1 MRQKNT
7 IYILL
12 FACLFVFSACS
23 GTKVDQD
30 EIKKANQFFESIFQD
45 RVLDSPEFQTRLGY
59 KSNYDQWDD
68 MRWEKRRKDARDA
81 EFDLNYMREHI
92 NINKLDDKTAISYRL
107 MEKSLQRTID
117 ANEYLFRGYMIT
129 HRGGKHSSIPSFLIN
144 YHKIE
149 DEMDVKDYLS
159 RLRNIEPLFEDFLR
173 ELKIRD
179 DVGTIAP
186 MFVYPKAIAVCENII
201 SGYPFEEGEK
211 QNVIYQDFVTKI
223 DALELSD
230 AVKIRYKSEAEAILV
245 TVVNYA
251 YRGLIDFLTEQQLK
265 ATNNHGVW
273 KYPNGDAYYQYT
285 LDQYTTLGMNA
296 EEIHQIGLDEV
307 ARIHEEIYA
316 IMEEVSFEGT
326 LQEFF
331 DFMRT
336 DPQFYYPQSDK
347 GRQMYLD
354 QVNVVVDTLSARI
367 EELFYGLP
375 SIPLVVKPV
384 EAYREASAGIAF
396 YSRGQADGSRPGIY
410 YANLYNMQ
418 DMPIYKLENL
428 AYHEAIPGH
437 HMQIAIQLEVEG
449 MPNFRKYGGYS
460 VYSEGW
466 ALYSETLPKE
476 IGLYKDP
483 YSDFGRLSGE
493 LWRACRLVVDTGI
506 HHYRWTREEG
516 IDYYMTNTANPEG
529 DCVGMVERHIV
540 WPGQAVSYKIGML
553 KFQELRAYAETT
565 LGNNFSIQEFHDVV
579 LRNGGVPMDILEDI
593 VVQWVETK

>member
-1 MRQKNT
+1 MKQKNI

-12 FACLFVFSACS
+12 FGCLLVFNSCAGS
-23 GTKVDQD
+23 KVDQD
-30 EIKKANQFFESIFQD
+30 EVKKANQFFESIFQD

-68 MRWEKRRKDARDA
+68 IKWAARRKNARDA
-81 EFDLNYMREHI
+81 QFDLEYMLDNI
-92 NINKLDDKTAISYRL
+92 NIEKLDNKTAISYRL

-117 ANEYLFRGYMIT
+117 ANEYLFRGYMVT

-144 YHKIE
+144 YHKID
-149 DEMDVKDYLS
+149 DERDVKDYLS
-159 RLRNIEPLFEDFLR
+159 RLRNIEPLFEDFIKELELR
-173 ELKIRD
+173 DEL
-179 DVGTIAP
+179 GTIPP

-211 QNVIYQDFVTKI
+211 QNVIYEDFVNKL
-223 DALELSD
+223 DALDISD
-230 AVKIRYKSEAEAILV
+230 ALKLRYKSEAEAILV
-245 TVVNYA
+245 TVVNYS
-251 YRGLIDFLTEQQLK
+251 YKNLIDFLTEQQLK
-265 ATNNHGVW
+265 ATNNDGVW
-273 KYPNGDAYYQYT
+273 KYPNGAEYYQYT
-285 LDQYTTLGMNA
+285 LDQYTTLGLTA
-296 EEIHQIGLDEV
+296 EQIHEIGLSEV
-307 ARIHEEIYA
+307 TRIHEEIYT
-316 IMEEVSFEGT
+316 IMEEVAFEGT

-331 DFMRT
+331 NFMRT

-367 EELFYGLP
+367 DELFYGLP

-437 HMQIAIQLEVEG
+437 HMQIAIALEVEG
-449 MPNFRKYGGYS
+449 MPSFRKYGGYS
-460 VYSEGW
+460 VFSEGW

-516 IDYYMTNTANPEG
+516 IDYYMNNTANPEG

-553 KFQELRAYAETT
+553 KIQELRAHAEET
-565 LGNNFSIQEFHDVV
+565 LGDKFSIQEFHDVV
-579 LRNGGVPMDILEDI
+579 LKNGGVSMDILQDI
-593 VVQWVETK
+593 VYEWIKNQ

>member
-1 MRQKNT
+1 MNKKNT

-12 FACLFVFSACS
+12 FACLLVFNACTGS
-23 GTKVDQD
+23 KVDQD

-59 KSNYDQWDD
+59 KLNYDQWDD
-68 MRWEKRRKDARDA
+68 ITWAARRKDARDA
-81 EFDLNYMREHI
+81 QFDLEYMLD
-92 NINKLDDKTAISYRL
+92 NIDIEKLDNKTTISYRL

-117 ANEYLFRGYMIT
+117 ANEYLFRGYMVT

-144 YHKIE
+144 YHKID
-149 DEMDVKDYLS
+149 DEEDVKDYLS
-159 RLRNIEPLFEDFLR
+159 RLRNIEPLFQDFIKELELR
-173 ELKIRD
+173 DELE
-179 DVGTIAP
+179 TIPP

-211 QNVIYQDFVTKI
+211 QNVIYEDFVNKL
-223 DALELSD
+223 DALDISD
-230 AVKIRYKSEAEAILV
+230 ALKLRYKSEAEAILV
-245 TVVNYA
+245 TVVNYS
-251 YRGLIDFLTEQQLK
+251 YKNLIDFLTEQQLK
-265 ATNNHGVW
+265 ATNNDGVW
-273 KYPNGDAYYQYT
+273 KYPNGAEYYQYT
-285 LDQYTTLGMNA
+285 LDQYTTLGLTA
-296 EEIHQIGLDEV
+296 EQIHEIGLSEV

-316 IMEEVSFEGT
+316 IMEEVAFEGT

-367 EELFYGLP
+367 DELFYGLP

-437 HMQIAIQLEVEG
+437 HMQIAIQLEVDG
-449 MPNFRKYGGYS
+449 MPSFRKYGGYS

-506 HHYRWTREEG
+506 HHYRWTREES
-516 IDYYMTNTANPEG
+516 IDYYINNTANPEG
-529 DCVGMVERHIV
+529 DCIGMVERHIV

-553 KFQELRAYAETT
+553 KFQELRAYAEDT
-565 LGNNFSIQEFHDVV
+565 LGENFSIQEFHDVV
-579 LRNGGVPMDILEDI
+579 LKNGGVPMDILEDI
-593 VVQWVETK
+593 VVQWVENK

>member
-1 MRQKNT
+1 MNKKNT

-12 FACLFVFSACS
+12 FACLLVFNACTGS
-23 GTKVDQD
+23 KVDQD

-59 KSNYDQWDD
+59 KLNYDQWDD
-68 MRWEKRRKDARDA
+68 ITWAARRKDARDA
-81 EFDLNYMREHI
+81 QFDLEYMLD
-92 NINKLDDKTAISYRL
+92 NIDIEKLDNKTTISYRL

-117 ANEYLFRGYMIT
+117 ANEYLFRGYMVT

-144 YHKIE
+144 YHKID
-149 DEMDVKDYLS
+149 DEEDVKDYLS
-159 RLRNIEPLFEDFLR
+159 RLRNIEPLFQDFIKELELR
-173 ELKIRD
+173 DELE
-179 DVGTIAP
+179 TIPP

-211 QNVIYQDFVTKI
+211 QNVIYEDFVNKL
-223 DALELSD
+223 DALDISD
-230 AVKIRYKSEAEAILV
+230 ALKLRYKSEAEAILV
-245 TVVNYA
+245 TVVNYS
-251 YRGLIDFLTEQQLK
+251 YKNLIDFLTEQQLK
-265 ATNNHGVW
+265 ATNNDGVW
-273 KYPNGDAYYQYT
+273 KYPNGAEYYQYT
-285 LDQYTTLGMNA
+285 LDQYTTLGLTA
-296 EEIHQIGLDEV
+296 EQIHEIGLSEV

-316 IMEEVSFEGT
+316 IMEEVAFEGT

-367 EELFYGLP
+367 DELFYGLP

-437 HMQIAIQLEVEG
+437 HMQIAIALEVEG
-449 MPNFRKYGGYS
+449 MPSFRKYGGYS
-460 VYSEGW
+460 VFSEGW

-516 IDYYMTNTANPEG
+516 IDYYMYNTANPEG

-553 KFQELRAYAETT
+553 KIQELRAHAEET
-565 LGNNFSIQEFHDVV
+565 LSDKFSIQGFHDVV
-579 LRNGGVPMDILEDI
+579 LKNGGVSMDILQDI
-593 VVQWVETK
+593 VYEWIENQ

>member
-1 MRQKNT
+1 MKKN
-7 IYILL
+7 YLYV
-12 FACLFVFSACS
+12 LFVFFLFSCS
-23 GTKVDQD
+23 SNVDET

-45 RVLDSPEFQTRLGY
+45 RVLDSPEFQSRLGY

-68 MRWEKRRKDARDA
+68 ISWPKRRDDARNA
-81 EFDLNYMREHI
+81 VYDLDYLRNNVDI
-92 NINKLDDKTAISYRL
+92 QKLDEKTAISYRL
-107 MEKSLQRTID
+107 MEKSLQRIID
-117 ANEYLFRGYMIT
+117 ADEYLFRSYLIT
-129 HRGGKHSSIPSFLIN
+129 HRGGRHSSIPSFLIN
-144 YHKIE
+144 YHAIDSE
-149 DEMDVKDYLS
+149 RDIKDYLG
-159 RLRNIEPLFEDFLR
+159 RLRNIEPLFEQLLKELTIR
-173 ELKIRD
+173 EDI
-179 DVGTIAP
+179 GTIAP
-186 MFVYPKAIAVCENII
+186 MFVYPKAIAVCQNII
-201 SGYPFEEGEK
+201 SGYPFEDTKK
-211 QNVIYQDFVTKI
+211 QNVIYEDFVNKV
-223 DALELSD
+223 DALDIPD
-230 AVKIRYKSEAEAILV
+230 AVKLRYKSEAEAILL
-245 TVVNYA
+245 TVVNLS
-251 YRGLIDFLTEQQLK
+251 YRNLIDYLTVQQEK

-273 KYPNGDAYYQYT
+273 KYPNGAEYYQYT
-285 LDQYTTLGMNA
+285 LDNYTTLGLTA
-296 EEIHQIGLDEV
+296 EEVHQIGLDEV
-307 ARIHEEIYA
+307 ARIHKEIYG
-316 IMEEVSFEGT
+316 IMEQVEFDGT

-375 SIPLVVKPV
+375 SIPLVVKAV
-384 EAYREASAGIAF
+384 EPYREASAGIAF
-396 YSRGQADGSRPGIY
+396 YNRGQADGSRPGIY
-410 YANLYNMQ
+410 YANLYNMM

-437 HMQIAIQLEVEG
+437 HMQIAIALEVEG
-449 MPNFRKYGGYS
+449 MPSFRKYGGYS
-460 VYSEGW
+460 VFSEGW

-506 HHYRWTREEG
+506 HHYQWTREEG

-553 KFQELRAYAETT
+553 KIQELRTYAEST
-565 LGNNFSIQEFHDVV
+565 LSERFSLQAFHDVV
-579 LRNGGVPMDILEDI
+579 LKNGGVSMDVLQDI
-593 VVQWVETK
+593 VIEWVEGQ